1 MDASKEM
8 LDSDAEKSLNETSS
22 MTVFCHAH
30 PLAPLRKDLSALNVL
45 MAKDLRRTPS
55 GRKVRVSGILV
66 ILHTPPTKS
75 GKRVMFITMEDE
87 SGLIDLV
94 VFPRIQK
101 IYARLILT
109 STVITVEGK
118 LQRQGNGLSISI
130 IVERVLK
137 YWTGTLPDLLSRKL
151 TNETNLNHKKRTMGL
166 SL

>member
-1 MDASKEM
+1 MDASKET
-8 LDSDAEKSLNETSS
+8 LNSGAVKALNETNS
-22 MTVFCHAH
+22 MSVFCHGH
-30 PLAPLRKDLSALNVL
+30 PLEPLREDLSAIDVV
-45 MAKDLRRTPS
+45 MAKDLRRIPS

-130 IVERVLK
+130 IVQRLLK
-137 YWTGTLPDLLSRKL
+137 QWTGTLPELLSRKL
-151 TNETNLNHKKRTMGL
+151 TDRQII
-166 SL
+166 S

>member
-1 MDASKEM
+1 VDISEETLHYGAVK
-8 LDSDAEKSLNETSS
+8 ALNETNS
-22 MTVFCHAH
+22 MSVFCHGH
-30 PLAPLRKDLSALNVL
+30 PLAPLREDLSAIDVV
-45 MAKDLRRTPS
+45 MAKDLRRIPS

-130 IVERVLK
+130 IVQRLLK
-137 YWTGTLPDLLSRKL
+137 QWTGTLPELLSRKL
-151 TNETNLNHKKRTMGL
+151 EDRQTI
-166 SL
+166 S